1 MRWSFLGPKVFSR
14 LSNAFKLVRM
24 NDPGPSLRP
33 EDGANEARLE
43 AVLESISDGFYALD
57 RDWRYVIFNRA
68 AEAYFGV
75 SRDDLFGKVI
85 WDVFPQ
91 GLGGVFERVCRQ
103 AMDERIASR
112 FEIPSRARA
121 GRTVELRILPMR
133 DAGIAVSLSD
143 ITERRQT
150 EDALRASEA
159 RLELATQASRLGVW
173 EWNILTGEMIVSP
186 RAREIWGFAP
196 EQVVQ
201 IEDIPRAAHPEDA
214 AEIRALSRRAVDPE
228 VRDLSP
234 YEYRIP
240 QPNGDMRWVRAH
252 GQPVFDPE
260 SGTAVRYVGTLAD
273 VTAERTAAQDL
284 RESEARLRLAMEA
297 GGMAVFLLTAEGLQG
312 SAELNRLLGL
322 PADAKPSM
330 QEINAGYYP
339 GELERMQDAYR
350 AAVASQARKVE
361 IEYRYVWPDEQ
372 VRWLMVR
379 AEISLGADG
388 LPQSVL
394 GVILDITERRESEER
409 LKLLAREVD
418 HRANNLL
425 TVVQATVAL
434 STAATAEALKEII
447 TGRVTA
453 LAHAHQ
459 LISEARWRGADL
471 RRLVE
476 EELRPYRLGAEGR
489 VRFEGPDVTLSPQ
502 VAQSAAMALHELA
515 TNAAKYGALSRA
527 TGDVS
532 VIWTLGDEQ
541 VTLDWTET
549 GGPAVVAP
557 THRGL
562 GLNMLQRALGGGGGG
577 QAVLD
582 WRESGLVARLSL
594 PLPPAGQSQGLLR
607 I

>member
-1 MRWSFLGPKVFSR
+1 
-14 LSNAFKLVRM
+14 M
-24 NDPGPSLRP
+24 NDPASSTRP

-57 RDWRYVIFNRA
+57 RDWRYVVFNRA
-68 AEAYFGV
+68 AEEYFGV
-75 SRDDLFGKVI
+75 SRGELIGKAM

-91 GLGGVFERVCRQ
+91 GRGGVFERACVR

-121 GRTVELRILPMR
+121 GRMVELRILPMR

-143 ITERRQT
+143 ITERRRT

-173 EWNILTGEMIVSP
+173 EWNIVTGEMIVSA

-196 EQVVQ
+196 EQVVE
-201 IEDIPRAAHPEDA
+201 IEDIPRAAHPED
-214 AEIRALSRRAVDPE
+214 EPGILALSRRAMDPE
-228 VRDLSP
+228 VRDASP

-240 QPNGDMRWVRAH
+240 QPDGAMRWVRAQ
-252 GQPVFDPE
+252 GEPVFDPE
-260 SGTAVRYVGTLAD
+260 SGAAVRYVGTVAD
-273 VTAERTAAQDL
+273 ITAERTAAQDL

-297 GGMAVFLLTAEGLQG
+297 GGMAVFLLTGGGLQG
-312 SAELNRLLGL
+312 SPELNRLLGL
-322 PADAKPSM
+322 GADAEPTM
-330 QEINAGYYP
+330 EEINAGYYP
-339 GELERMQDAYR
+339 GELERMQEAYR
-350 AAVASQARKVE
+350 EAVASQARKVE
-361 IEYRYVWPDEQ
+361 IEYRYVWPDGQ

-379 AEISLGADG
+379 AEINLRADG
-388 LPQSVL
+388 EPQSVL

-434 STAATAEALKEII
+434 TSAPTPDALKDII
-447 TGRVTA
+447 TGRVRA

-459 LISEARWRGADL
+459 LISEARWRGAEL

-489 VRFEGPDVTLSPQ
+489 VRFGGPDVTLSPQ

-527 TGDVS
+527 TGEVS
-532 VIWTLGDEQ
+532 VTWTLEGEQ
-541 VTLDWTET
+541 VTLDWAET

-557 THRGL
+557 TRRGL
-562 GLNMLQRALGGGGGG
+562 GLNMLQRALGGGVGG

-582 WRESGLVARLSL
+582 WRESGLMARLSL
-594 PLPPAGQSQGLLR
+594 PLPQTR
-607 I
+607 

>member
-1 MRWSFLGPKVFSR
+1 
-14 LSNAFKLVRM
+14 M
-24 NDPGPSLRP
+24 NEPVPSTRS
-33 EDGANEARLE
+33 EDASNEARLE

-57 RDWRYVIFNRA
+57 RDWRYVVFNRA
-68 AEAYFGV
+68 AEEYFGV
-75 SRDDLFGKVI
+75 SRAELIGKAI

-91 GLGGVFERVCRQ
+91 GRGGVFERACVQ
-103 AMDERIASR
+103 AMGERIASR

-121 GRTVELRILPMR
+121 GRMVELRILPMR

-143 ITERRQT
+143 ITERRRT

-173 EWNILTGEMIVSP
+173 EWNIVTGEMIVSV
-186 RAREIWGFAP
+186 RAREIWGFSP
-196 EQVVQ
+196 DQVVQ
-201 IEDIPRAAHPEDA
+201 IEDITRNAHPEDGP
-214 AEIRALSRRAVDPE
+214 EILAQSRRAMDPE
-228 VRDLSP
+228 VRDASP

-240 QPNGDMRWVRAH
+240 QPDGAMRWVRAH
-252 GQPVFDPE
+252 GEPVFDSE
-260 SGTAVRYVGTLAD
+260 TGAAVRYVGTVAD
-273 VTAERTAAQDL
+273 ITGERTAAQDL

-297 GGMAVFLLTAEGLQG
+297 GGMAVFLLTNAGLQG
-312 SAELNRLLGL
+312 SPELNRLLGL
-322 PADAKPSM
+322 AADAEPAM
-330 QEINAGYYP
+330 EEINAGYYP
-339 GELERMQDAYR
+339 GELERMQEAYR
-350 AAVASQARKVE
+350 EALASQSRKVE
-361 IEYRYVWPDEQ
+361 TEYRYVWPDGQ

-379 AEISLGADG
+379 AEINLGADG
-388 LPQSVL
+388 EPQSVL
-394 GVILDITERRESEER
+394 GVVLDITERRESEER

-434 STAATAEALKEII
+434 TSAPTADALKDII
-447 TGRVTA
+447 TGRVSA

-459 LISEARWRGADL
+459 LISEARWRGAEL

-489 VRFEGPDVTLSPQ
+489 VRFSGPDVTLSPQ

-515 TNAAKYGALSRA
+515 TNAAKYGALSRP
-527 TGDVS
+527 TGEVS
-532 VIWTLGDEQ
+532 VTWSLEDEQ
-541 VTLDWTET
+541 VALDWTET
-549 GGPAVVAP
+549 GGPRVVAP

-562 GLNMLQRALGGGGGG
+562 GLNMLQRALGGGTGG

-594 PLPPAGQSQGLLR
+594 PLPQAP
-607 I
+607 